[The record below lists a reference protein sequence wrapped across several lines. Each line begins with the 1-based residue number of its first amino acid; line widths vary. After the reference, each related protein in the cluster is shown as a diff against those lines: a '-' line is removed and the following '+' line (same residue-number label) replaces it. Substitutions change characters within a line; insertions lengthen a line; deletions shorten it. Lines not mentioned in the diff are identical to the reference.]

1 MTIQDLFCKLLNMPI
16 KKYLFIPIILIS
28 GFLAAQDL
36 KEKLQADLDPLME
49 KVIEWRHDIHE
60 FPELGNREFRTSK
73 KVAEHLVSLGV
84 EVETGI
90 AYTGVV
96 GLIRGGKP
104 GPTIALRAD
113 MDALPVT
120 EQTGLPFAS
129 KQRTKYLGQDVGVM
143 HACGHDAHVAI
154 LMGAAEFLAKNK
166 KNLEGDIMLIFQPA
180 EEGAPEGEGGGAEL
194 MLAEGIFERYKPEV
208 IFGLHVTN
216 SRHGYLGVLPGPAMA
231 AASSYRITING
242 VQAHGSRPWDSVDP
256 IMATAQL
263 IESLNTVVSRR
274 INIINNPAVI
284 SVGMVQAGTRNNI
297 IPDKSQITGTI
308 RTFDPDLR
316 AEIYDEIRQIA
327 RGVAEGTGTK
337 VDVEFDVGGFYP
349 VTFNNVDLTNKYSQT
364 LSEAA
369 DGKFFI
375 LDKPTTGA
383 EDFSFFS
390 QQIPGMYFW
399 LGVNEPGVDVAP
411 GNHTPFFKIDDRAL
425 DEGVKAMVYLALDY
439 ASNN

>member
-1 MTIQDLFCKLLNMPI
+1 MKKFLLIN
-16 KKYLFIPIILIS
+16 ILLVS
-28 GFLAAQDL
+28 GLIHSEDL
-36 KEKLQADLDPLME
+36 KQKLKTDLDPLME
-49 KVIEWRHDIHE
+49 KVISWRHDIHE

-73 KVAEHLVSLGV
+73 KVAEHLSSLGI
-84 EVETGI
+84 EIETEI

-96 GLIRGGKP
+96 GLIRGAKP

-120 EQTGLPFAS
+120 EQTGLPYAS
-129 KQRTKYLGQDVGVM
+129 TQRTEYLGQDVGVM

-154 LMGAAEFLAKNK
+154 LMGAAEFLAKNRQ
-166 KNLEGDIMLIFQPA
+166 NLKGNIMLIFQPA
-180 EEGAPEGEGGGAEL
+180 EEGAPEGEGGGAEM
-194 MLAEGIFERYKPEV
+194 MLSEGIFDRYKPDV

-216 SRHGYLGVLPGPAMA
+216 SLHGYLGVVPGPAMA

-242 VQAHGSRPWDSVDP
+242 VQAHGSRPWDSIDP

-274 INIINNPAVI
+274 INIINNPAVV

-308 RTFDPDLR
+308 RTFDSDLR
-316 AEIYDEIRQIA
+316 AEIYSEIRQIA

-349 VTFNNVDLTNKYSQT
+349 VTFNNIELTNKYAKT

-369 DGKFFI
+369 EGKFFI
-375 LDKPTTGA
+375 MDTPTTGA

-399 LGVNEPGVDVAP
+399 LGVNEPGVEKAP

-425 DEGVKAMVYLALDY
+425 DEGVKAMIYLALDY
-439 ASNN
+439 ANNN

>member
-1 MTIQDLFCKLLNMPI
+1 MQI
-16 KKYLFIPIILIS
+16 KKYLFIPTILVS

-129 KQRTKYLGQDVGVM
+129 KQRTTYLGQDVGVM

-166 KNLEGDIMLIFQPA
+166 GN
-180 EEGAPEGEGGGAEL
+180 L
-194 MLAEGIFERYKPEV
+194 MLAEGIFDRYKPEV

-216 SRHGYLGVLPGPAMA
+216 SRHGHLGVLPGPAMA
-231 AASSYRITING
+231 AASSYRITVNG
-242 VQAHGSRPWDSVDP
+242 VQAHGSRPWDSIDP

-349 VTFNNVDLTNKYSQT
+349 VTFNNVELTNKYSQT

>member
-1 MTIQDLFCKLLNMPI
+1 MKKFLLIN
-16 KKYLFIPIILIS
+16 ILLVS
-28 GFLAAQDL
+28 GLIHSEDL
-36 KEKLQADLDPLME
+36 KQKLKTDLDPLME
-49 KVIEWRHDIHE
+49 KVISWRHDIHE

-73 KVAEHLVSLGV
+73 KVAEHLSSLGI
-84 EVETGI
+84 EIETEI

-96 GLIRGGKP
+96 GLIRGAKP

-120 EQTGLPFAS
+120 EQTGLPYAS
-129 KQRTKYLGQDVGVM
+129 IQRTEYLGQDVGVM

-154 LMGAAEFLAKNK
+154 LMGVAEFLAKNRK
-166 KNLEGDIMLIFQPA
+166 ELKGNIMLIFQPA
-180 EEGAPEGEGGGAEL
+180 EEGAPEGEGGGAEM
-194 MLAEGIFERYKPEV
+194 MLSEGIFDRYKPDV

-216 SRHGYLGVLPGPAMA
+216 SLHGYLGVVPGPAMA

-242 VQAHGSRPWDSVDP
+242 VQAHGSRPWDSIDP

-274 INIINNPAVI
+274 INIINNPAVV

-308 RTFDPDLR
+308 RTFDSDLR
-316 AEIYDEIRQIA
+316 AEIYSEIRQIA

-349 VTFNNVDLTNKYSQT
+349 VTFNNIELTNKYAKT

-369 DGKFFI
+369 EGKFFI
-375 LDKPTTGA
+375 MDTPTTGA

-399 LGVNEPGVDVAP
+399 LGVNEPGVEKAP

-425 DEGVKAMVYLALDY
+425 DEGVKAMIYLALDY
-439 ASNN
+439 ANND